1 MKHFHSIKKWL
12 LLCLLTPVS
21 IFAQTLGDYRA
32 VADGQ
37 WNNLAIWERWNGSS
51 WLTPTFDQGWPGQS
65 SSVETVT
72 IANGWDVTI
81 GVSIPVG
88 GPNLITNVI
97 VDGVGSRLI
106 KDGAVSIN
114 VINLIVRNDAQ
125 IVWANSAQGNNEL
138 YIPAGSSLILQTGG
152 QLINGVTNCSGAQ
165 RFYIGDCLYAS
176 CGGGGPQTLYNFAQ
190 VNSSGG
196 TISVGATSN
205 SPVCLTNTI
214 NLFATPS
221 GVISGT
227 PTYSWTGPG
236 GFVSNVQ
243 NPTRASATL
252 AMSGTYTV
260 TISNNVS
267 TACNLTASFPLNV
280 VVTRLNKWTGAID
293 SLWSK
298 PGNWSCNALP
308 VYESDVQI
316 PAVLNNP
323 ILDINYTVG
332 FNMLMYGP
340 EAPTPPGQANSL
352 TIAPNVTLAVDANT
366 NFGDYKV
373 TTRSRSEGTGS
384 IGRITGAFV
393 SGDNNLVVERF
404 IPETKRRWNLLT
416 IPVSNSTATLRDV
429 WAGGSRPRIGN
440 SLFTGTFFLP
450 DPFNVNPGDYVAGDA
465 TVITGHR
472 HFNAADANNIGYDW
486 WPELT
491 APGIGSNIQ
500 VSPSSI
506 RPYRH
511 GVSNNSGTGFVS
523 LPAINNGFP
532 GGSLIN
538 STVNSVMPAEQGFM
552 LFTRGDRQVLH
563 DRFNST
569 ILKPFGSLKK
579 LTQTVT
585 VQPKGADALH
595 PVLTVVGNPYPSQI
609 DFELLHNAPGNS
621 AVMEERF
628 WVWDSNL
635 PGTQGFGGFRLV
647 TKVGANWQSVPLQT
661 GATLSPNA
669 QVIQSSQAI
678 LVEGTNAGGTLTFTE
693 GVKLLATNTSA
704 LVPFEVQL
712 DDPAVTPT
720 SIFVNLHKVNNGERE
735 LIDGALAVIGD
746 GYQTETSDKLD
757 IRKISTFVGNFSAAF
772 VRDNQR
778 LAVDAIPVPKTT
790 EILNLEFGY
799 GNIANGNYSIEV
811 VSENNLF
818 NGMTAWLIDKQ
829 SGNETEIKFNQ
840 QLFHDFAVSN
850 SETGSN
856 NPGRFYIEIRML
868 NVLPVTFTGLRAFEQ
883 QKDIM
888 VNWEV
893 ATENKMS
900 HYEVEYSR
908 NGVDFGKG
916 QQVAAQNV
924 SPASYNWLHKDP
936 GAGVHFYRVR
946 AMDMDGKHLLSNIVK
961 VNINN
966 GKAGFKAYP
975 NVVSSNRQVT
985 VEMSAME
992 RGTYTLQITDMSG
1005 RVIQTQNIQH
1015 NGGSGSQV
1023 IQLPV
1028 MSTGRYNI
1036 KLEGQS
1042 GRFNEV
1048 ILKD

>member
-1 MKHFHSIKKWL
+1 MKHFHSMRLWL
-12 LLCLLTPVS
+12 FICLLSPIS
-21 IFAQTLGDYRA
+21 IIAQTLGDYRA
-32 VADGQ
+32 VADGL
-37 WNNLAIWERWNGSS
+37 WENLAIWERWNGAT
-51 WLTPTFDQGWPGQS
+51 WATPTVAQGYPGQLFN
-65 SSVETVT
+65 VETVT
-72 IANGWDVTI
+72 IANGRKVTDAI
-81 GVSIPVG
+81 SIPIG
-88 GPNLITNVI
+88 GPNLITNI
-97 VDGVGSRLI
+97 IIDGVGSQLI
-106 KDGAVSIN
+106 KDGVVSLN
-114 VINLIVRNDAQ
+114 VKNIIVRNSGAL
-125 IVWANSAQGNNEL
+125 VWALSAQGNNEL
-138 YIPAGSSLILQTGG
+138 RIPAGSSLILQTGG
-152 QLINGVTNCSGAQ
+152 LLVNGVNNCSAAQ

-176 CGGGGPQTLYNFAQ
+176 CGGGGGAIYSFAE

-196 TISVGATSN
+196 TISVGAGSN
-205 SPVCLTNTI
+205 SPVCLNTNILLT
-214 NLFATPS
+214 ATPS
-221 GVISGT
+221 GAITGT
-227 PTYSWTGPG
+227 PTYNWTGPA
-236 GFVSNVQ
+236 SYTATNVQ
-243 NPTRASATL
+243 NPTRANATL
-252 AMSGTYTV
+252 AMAGIYTV
-260 TISNNVS
+260 TINNNLGGD
-267 TACNLTASFPLNV
+267 CNLTASGSVNV

-298 PGNWSCNALP
+298 PGNWSCNAIP

-340 EAPTPPGQANSL
+340 EPPTSVSQLNSL
-352 TIAPNVTLAVDANT
+352 TIAPNAILAMDATT
-366 NFGDYKV
+366 NFGDYTV
-373 TTRSRSEGTGS
+373 TTRSRSNGTGS
-384 IGRITGAFV
+384 IGRISGNFV

-416 IPVSNSTATLRDV
+416 IPVSNSTATIRDV
-429 WAGGSRPRIGN
+429 WAGGKLPISTSTFN
-440 SLFTGTFFLP
+440 GTFFLP
-450 DPFNVNPGDYVAGDA
+450 NTFLVDYEPGYH

-472 HFNAADANNIGYDW
+472 HADAASANSIEYDW

-523 LPAINNGFP
+523 LPIINNGFP

-538 STVNSVMPAEQGFM
+538 STVNSVLPDEQGFM

-563 DRFNST
+563 DRFNAT

-579 LTQTVT
+579 LTQMATIDA
-585 VQPKGADALH
+585 KGAAL
-595 PVLTVVGNPYPSQI
+595 PSPTLTVVGNPYPSQI
-609 DFELLHNAPGNS
+609 DFDTLLNFIPGNS
-621 AVMEERF
+621 SVIEPHF

-635 PGTQGFGGFRLV
+635 TGTQGFGGFRLV

-661 GATLSPNA
+661 GSTISNNA
-669 QVIQSSQAI
+669 QVIQSGQAFM
-678 LVEGTNAGGTLTFTE
+678 VEGTNDGGTLNFTE
-693 GVKLLATNTSA
+693 RAKLLATNTTA
-704 LVPFEVQL
+704 LVPFEVGNN
-712 DDPAVTPT
+712 DPGVKPT
-720 SIFVNLHKVNNGERE
+720 SIYVNLHKVTNGEKE

-746 GYQTETSDKLD
+746 GYQSETSDKLD
-757 IRKISTFVGNFSAAF
+757 IKKISTFVGNFSAAF

-778 LAVDAIPVPKTT
+778 LAVDAIPVPAETT
-790 EILNLEFGY
+790 QLNLEFGY

-811 VSENNLF
+811 VSEHNLF
-818 NGMTAWLIDKQ
+818 NGMSAWLIDRQNGTEK
-829 SGNETEIKFNQ
+829 EIKFNEQ
-840 QLFHDFAVSN
+840 MFHDFSVNSN
-850 SETGSN
+850 EEGSN
-856 NPGRFYIEIRML
+856 NPGRFYIEIRVL
-868 NVLPVTFTGLRAFEQ
+868 NVLPVTFTTLRAYEQ
-883 QKDIM
+883 QKDIV
-888 VNWEV
+888 VNWQV
-893 ATENKMS
+893 ATEEKMS

-908 NGVDFGKG
+908 NGIDFGKG

-924 SPASYNWLHKDP
+924 SPANYNWIHKDP

-946 AMDMDGKHLLSNIVK
+946 AMDVDGKHLLSNIVK

-975 NVVSSNRQVT
+975 NVVGSSRQVT

-992 RGTYTLQITDMSG
+992 RGTYTLQISDMSG
-1005 RVIQTQNIQH
+1005 RVIQTQSIQH
-1015 NGGSGSQV
+1015 GGGSASQV
-1023 IQLPV
+1023 IQLPF

-1048 ILKD
+1048 IMKD